1 MKKIL
6 SFILGSIVALNL
18 SISVANSAAKEVRVA
33 FFLEWPT
40 PNQEDK
46 VKGIYEKALGVPV
59 KWTNFSNG
67 GAMTDAMLAGD
78 IDISYSQGL
87 VPFINAVKSKAPLKL
102 VDIAMEYGMGG
113 TTCVTSNASGITKA
127 NGSELEGKKV
137 AVPLGTMAEY
147 VFDESMKVIG
157 ADRSKMDIIQMDP
170 EEGAAALVSG
180 DVVMACLFGG
190 NSIKAATAVG
200 SRLLTVQEARDAG
213 ILGIDITSVTDKFM
227 KENPGML
234 RTFIEVTHEANA
246 RYASGKSDLNVIA
259 KDAEMKLA
267 DMKET
272 IGGFKF
278 LTPEETKKSM
288 ESGNLDGFLK
298 GMGTPGGAVD
308 TSFLPCLLYTS
319 PSPRDMRRS
328 RMPSSA

>member
-1 MKKIL
+1 MKKII

-18 SISVANSAAKEVRVA
+18 SISVANSAANEVRVA

-46 VKGIYEKALGVPV
+46 VKGTFEKALGVPV
-59 KWTNFSNG
+59 KWTNFTNG

-87 VPFINAVKSKAPLKL
+87 VPFINAVKSKAPIKL
-102 VDIAMEYGMGG
+102 VDVAMEYGMGG

-127 NGSELEGKKV
+127 NATELEGKKV

-147 VFDESMKVIG
+147 VFDESMKVVG
-157 ADRSKMDIIQMDP
+157 ADRNKMEIIQMDP

-190 NSIKAATAVG
+190 NSIKAATEVG
-200 SRLLTVQEARDAG
+200 SRLLTVDEARAAG

-227 KENPGML
+227 KENPGMV

-246 RYASGKSDLNVIA
+246 RYKAGKSNLGVIA
-259 KDAEMKLA
+259 KDAEMKLE
-267 DMKET
+267 DSNGT
-272 IGGFKF
+272 LSGFKF
-278 LTPEETKKSM
+278 LDANETKTSM
-288 ESGNLDGFLK
+288 ESGNLHKFLQ
-298 GMGTPGGAVD
+298 GMGTPKGFVD
-308 TSFLPCLLYTS
+308 TSYLPL
-319 PSPRDMRRS
+319 
-328 RMPSSA
+328 

>member
-1 MKKIL
+1 MKKII

-33 FFLEWPT
+33 YFLEWGS
-40 PNQEDK
+40 PNIEDM
-46 VKGIYEKALGVPV
+46 VKGNYAKALGVPV
-59 KWTNFSNG
+59 KWTNFTNG

-87 VPFINAVKSKAPLKL
+87 VPFINAVKSKAPIKL

-113 TTCVTSNASGITKA
+113 TTCVTSKASGITKA

-157 ADRSKMDIIQMDP
+157 ADRAKMDIIQMDP

-190 NSIKAATAVG
+190 NSIKAALAVG
-200 SRLLTVQEARDAG
+200 TKVLTVQEARDAG
-213 ILGIDITSVTDKFM
+213 ILGIDITSVTTKFM

-234 RTFIEVTHEANA
+234 RTFVEVTHEAND
-246 RYASGKSDLNVIA
+246 RYRAGKH
-259 KDAEMKLA
+259 
-267 DMKET
+267 DMKALSKGSEMAVADLK
-272 IGGFKF
+272 GQLDGMKF
-278 LTPEETKKSM
+278 LTPAETEESMTK
-288 ESGNLDGFLK
+288 GNLHKFLE
-298 GMGTPGGAVD
+298 GMGTPRGNVD
-308 TSFLPCLLYTS
+308 TSFLPL
-319 PSPRDMRRS
+319 
-328 RMPSSA
+328 

>member
-1 MKKIL
+1 MKKII
-6 SFILGSIVALNL
+6 SFILGSIVALNI
-18 SISVANSAAKEVRVA
+18 SISVANSAANEVRVA

-46 VKGIYEKALGVPV
+46 VKKMFDKALGVPV
-59 KWTNFSNG
+59 KWTNFTNG

-113 TTCVTSNASGITKA
+113 TTCVTSDASGITKA
-127 NGSELEGKKV
+127 NATELEGKKV

-147 VFDESMKVIG
+147 VFDESMKVVG
-157 ADRSKMDIIQMDP
+157 ADRNKMEIIQMDP

-190 NSIKAATAVG
+190 NSIKAATEVG
-200 SRLLTVQEARDAG
+200 SRLLTVDEARAAG

-227 KENPGML
+227 KENTGMV
-234 RTFIEVTHEANA
+234 RTFIEVSHEANA
-246 RYASGKSDLNVIA
+246 RYKAGKSDLGVIA
-259 KDAEMKLA
+259 KDAEMKLE
-267 DMKET
+267 DSNGT
-272 IGGFKF
+272 LSGFKF
-278 LTPEETKKSM
+278 LDANETKTSM
-288 ESGNLDGFLK
+288 ESGNLHKFLQ
-298 GMGTPGGAVD
+298 GMGTPKGFVD
-308 TSFLPCLLYTS
+308 TSYLPL
-319 PSPRDMRRS
+319 
-328 RMPSSA
+328 

>member
-18 SISVANSAAKEVRVA
+18 SISVANSAANEVRVA

-87 VPFINAVKSKAPLKL
+87 VPFINAVKSNAPLKL

-113 TTCVTSNASGITKA
+113 TTCVTSKASGITKA
-127 NGSELEGKKV
+127 NASELEGKKV

-147 VFDESMKVIG
+147 VFDESMKVVG
-157 ADRSKMDIIQMDP
+157 ADRNKMEVIQMDP
-170 EEGAAALVSG
+170 EEGAAAIVAG

-190 NSIKAATAVG
+190 NSIKSALTVG
-200 SRLLTVQEARDAG
+200 TRLLTVQEARDAG
-213 ILGIDITSVTDKFM
+213 IKGIDITSVTTKFM
-227 KENPGML
+227 KENPGMV

-246 RYASGKSDLNVIA
+246 RYAAGKSNLNIIA

-267 DMKET
+267 DMKDT
-272 IGGFKF
+272 IGGFVF
-278 LTPEETKKSM
+278 LNAADTKKSM
-288 ESGNLDGFLK
+288 ESGGTLDGFLK
-298 GMGTPGGAVD
+298 GMGTPDGAVD
-308 TSFLPCLLYTS
+308 TSFLPL
-319 PSPRDMRRS
+319 
-328 RMPSSA
+328 

>member
-1 MKKIL
+1 MKKII

-18 SISVANSAAKEVRVA
+18 SISVANSAANEVRVA

-46 VKGIYEKALGVPV
+46 VKGTFEKALGVPV
-59 KWTNFSNG
+59 KWTTFTNG

-87 VPFINAVKSKAPLKL
+87 VPFINAVKSKAPIKL

-127 NGSELEGKKV
+127 NATELEGKKV

-147 VFDESMKVIG
+147 VFDESMKVVG
-157 ADRSKMDIIQMDP
+157 ADRNKMEIIQMDP

-190 NSIKAATAVG
+190 NSIKAATEVG
-200 SRLLTVQEARDAG
+200 SRLLTVDEARAAG

-227 KENPGML
+227 KENPGMV
-234 RTFIEVTHEANA
+234 RTFIEVSHEANA
-246 RYASGKSDLNVIA
+246 RYKAGKSDLGVIA
-259 KDAEMKLA
+259 KDAEMKLE
-267 DMKET
+267 DSNGT
-272 IGGFKF
+272 LSGFKF
-278 LTPEETKKSM
+278 LDANETKTSM
-288 ESGNLDGFLK
+288 ESGNLHKFLQ
-298 GMGTPGGAVD
+298 GMGTPKGFVD
-308 TSFLPCLLYTS
+308 TSYLPL
-319 PSPRDMRRS
+319 
-328 RMPSSA
+328 

>member
-1 MKKIL
+1 MKKII

-33 FFLEWPT
+33 YFLEWGS
-40 PNQEDK
+40 PNIEDM
-46 VKGIYEKALGVPV
+46 VKGNYAKALGVPV
-59 KWTNFSNG
+59 KWTNFTNG

-113 TTCVTSNASGITKA
+113 TTCVTSKASGITKA

-157 ADRSKMDIIQMDP
+157 ADRAKMDIIQMDP

-190 NSIKAATAVG
+190 NSIKAALAVG
-200 SRLLTVQEARDAG
+200 TKVLTVQEARDAG
-213 ILGIDITSVTDKFM
+213 ILGIDITSVTTKFM

-234 RTFIEVTHEANA
+234 RTFVEVTHEAND
-246 RYASGKSDLNVIA
+246 RYRAGKH
-259 KDAEMKLA
+259 
-267 DMKET
+267 DMKALSKGSEMAVADLK
-272 IGGFKF
+272 GQLDGMKF
-278 LTPEETKKSM
+278 LTPAETEESM
-288 ESGNLDGFLK
+288 TNGNLHKFLE
-298 GMGTPGGAVD
+298 GMGTPRGNVD
-308 TSFLPCLLYTS
+308 TSFLPL
-319 PSPRDMRRS
+319 
-328 RMPSSA
+328 